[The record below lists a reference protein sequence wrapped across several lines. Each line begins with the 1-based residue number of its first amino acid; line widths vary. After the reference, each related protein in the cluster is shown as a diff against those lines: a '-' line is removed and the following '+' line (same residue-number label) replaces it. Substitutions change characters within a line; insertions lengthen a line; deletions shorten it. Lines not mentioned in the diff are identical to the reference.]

1 MTDKKIIAEIYNLYK
16 KELFIYIYRYTGSIE
31 ISEDILHD
39 TFHNLIKYSQKH
51 TIERTGAKAFLYR
64 TAHNLCINHI
74 KHQSGISFPD
84 IDEIRDLHTKNNIA
98 NELESRELEEK
109 IYALL
114 DQADPVTR
122 SIFIMKKELNMNIE
136 DIAEYTGKST
146 RTIRRKLQKLLSY
159 IHENLKKG
167 GFILFF
173 IILKMSFP
181 CITIVL

>member
-1 MTDKKIIAEIYNLYK
+1 MTDEKKIAELYNLFK
-16 KELFIYIYRYTGSIE
+16 KELFIYIHRYTRSAE

-51 TIERTGAKAFLYR
+51 EIEQTGAKAFLYR
-64 TAHNLCINHI
+64 TAHNLCINYI
-74 KHQSGISFPD
+74 KRQSAVSFPD
-84 IDEIRDLHTKNNIA
+84 IEEIHDLHTKNNMA

-109 IYALL
+109 IYELL
-114 DQADPVTR
+114 NQADPVAR
-122 SIFIMKKELNMNIE
+122 SIFIMKKELNMNIDE
-136 DIAEYTGKST
+136 IAEYTGKST

-159 IHENLKKG
+159 MHDNLKKG

-181 CITIVL
+181 GITIVL